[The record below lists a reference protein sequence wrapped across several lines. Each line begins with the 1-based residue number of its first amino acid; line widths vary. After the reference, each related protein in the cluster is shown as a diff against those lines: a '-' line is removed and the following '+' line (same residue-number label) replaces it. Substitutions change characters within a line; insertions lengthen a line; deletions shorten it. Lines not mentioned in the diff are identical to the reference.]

1 MARRAK
7 GRPIDGW
14 LVFDKPFDM
23 TSTAAVGALKRMFD
37 ARKVGHA
44 GTLDP
49 LATGILPIAFGEATK
64 TVPFIVDGA
73 KSYRFTVQFG
83 HETTTDDAE
92 GEVCAEGD
100 TALATRDAITAAL
113 PNFHG
118 TIQQIPPKFSAIKIK
133 GERAYDK
140 AREGEEFEVPPREVR
155 IDRLELV
162 THDPATATAV
172 FEADCGKGTYVR
184 AIARDIGRATGACG
198 HVTALRR
205 TRVGPFTELG
215 AFSLEKL
222 ETLSHKPE
230 QRVAP
235 LESLLPVEAA
245 LDDIPAL
252 SIGNDD
258 ASRLRQGRSVLIR
271 GRDAPTQTGPVY
283 AMSRGKLVAVGE
295 IAHGELRPQRV
306 FNISAMPAA

>member
-7 GRPIDGW
+7 GRPINGW

-23 TSTAAVGALKRMFD
+23 TSTHAVAKLKRLFD

-64 TVPFIVDGA
+64 TVSYVQDGE
-73 KSYRFTVQFG
+73 KSYRFDVQFG
-83 HETTTDDAE
+83 VETTTDDAE
-92 GEVCAEGD
+92 GEVAAEGD
-100 TALATRDAITAAL
+100 AARATEEAIRATL
-113 PNFHG
+113 PAFLG
-118 TIQQIPPKFSAIKIK
+118 TIQQTPPRFSAIKIQ

-140 AREGEEFEVPPREVR
+140 AREGEAFDVPPREVQV
-155 IDRLELV
+155 DRFELTALDTDRHV
-162 THDPATATAV
+162 AT

-184 AIARDIGRATGACG
+184 ALARDVGRAIGARG

-205 TRVGPFTELG
+205 TRVGPFTEDQ

-222 ETLSHKPE
+222 EDLAHKGDE
-230 QRVAP
+230 RAAL
-235 LESLLPVEAA
+235 LESLRPVEAA
-245 LDDIPAL
+245 LDDILAL
-252 SIGNDD
+252 SIGAND
-258 ASRLRQGRSVLIR
+258 ASRLKQGQSVLLR
-271 GRDAPTQTGPVY
+271 GRDAPTQTGLCY

-295 IAHGELRPQRV
+295 IDHGELRPYRV
-306 FNISAMPAA
+306 FNISGSAA